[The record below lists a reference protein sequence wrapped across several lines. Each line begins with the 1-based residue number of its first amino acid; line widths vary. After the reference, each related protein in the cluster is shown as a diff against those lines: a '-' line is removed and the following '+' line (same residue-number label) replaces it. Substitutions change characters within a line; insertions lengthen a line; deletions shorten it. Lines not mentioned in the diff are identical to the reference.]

1 MSAPSYLLGWHS
13 FVIGKQP
20 HHHSKNMQAEEFI
33 THRFSFL
40 TGCLCIVSCAL
51 VFLCFLISVV
61 SLLSGVLLEISF
73 VSIYSTMYGCVFIQ
87 TMTDHDMK
95 DDVSCVCVTER
106 KKERHTLHCTP
117 YGGFALYI
125 LHCT

>member
-1 MSAPSYLLGWHS
+1 
-13 FVIGKQP
+13 
-20 HHHSKNMQAEEFI
+20 MQAEEFI